1 MAKVQILEV
10 THEFSLYYHVQKG
23 SMPTQLYIQH
33 EQRDKGRM
41 GVNETTCLHL
51 MLRSRI
57 CGVYLHVLNAVVT
70 LAFILILLIG
80 LFGGTW

>member
-10 THEFSLYYHVQKG
+10 THELSLYYHVQKG

-33 EQRDKGRM
+33 EQRHEGSM
-41 GVNETTCLHL
+41 GVNVTTYLLL

-57 CGVYLHVLNAVVT
+57 CGVHLHVLDAVVT
-70 LAFILILLIG
+70 LAFILKLLIG